1 MACSRW
7 SSVWI
12 PMLNFLLNNPSWHLR
27 FFQAKMPLNLYFQ
40 AKMPLNLAFAD
51 PNYLD
56 VATKKRV
63 TDEVNLEVYISYFC
77 ICPPNWKC
85 YELRLKVA
93 FTNPGD
99 VAPFWHCFSWALKF
113 PACIYFLWNFNYIV
127 CCGHCVSSWSTA
139 VEVTVVILWLGL
151 NENVKCCC

>member
-1 MACSRW
+1 MCSNDDGVFKVVICVD
-7 SSVWI
+7 S
-12 PMLNFLLNNPSWHLR
+12 NFELFVEQSILTFA

-63 TDEVNLEVYISYFC
+63 ADEVNLEVYISYFC

-85 YELRLKVA
+85 YELRLRMA

-99 VAPFWHCFSWALKF
+99 VAPF
-113 PACIYFLWNFNYIV
+113 
-127 CCGHCVSSWSTA
+127 
-139 VEVTVVILWLGL
+139 
-151 NENVKCCC
+151 